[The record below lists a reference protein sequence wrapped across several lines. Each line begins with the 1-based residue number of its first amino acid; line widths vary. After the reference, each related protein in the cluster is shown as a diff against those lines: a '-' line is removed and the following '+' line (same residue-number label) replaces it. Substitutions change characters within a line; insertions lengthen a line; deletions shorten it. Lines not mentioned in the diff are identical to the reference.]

1 MPILLGI
8 GHVVLGVLALIVA
21 KYLKGVLTP
30 YKSDEELTTK
40 DNPAYGLALA
50 GYYAAVTT
58 IYIGVVR
65 ALPLDAGAA
74 ELATAMAL
82 NLGWTVAGIAALAF
96 SRWVMDSI
104 LVAGAQCS
112 NEIVQNRNIAAGA
125 VECGVYLASGL
136 VLAGALR
143 EPGGTWLTTLVF
155 FLLSQV
161 VLVLFGR
168 LYQKLAGYPIA
179 REICSGN
186 LAAGAAFGLT
196 LVALALLMFKATS
209 GDFIDWQTNL
219 TFFVFDAVAGFI
231 MLMALRWLTD
241 LALLPNARIADEIVR
256 DRNVNVGVVEGVIAV
271 SVALLILFVF

>member
-1 MPILLGI
+1 
-8 GHVVLGVLALIVA
+8 
-21 KYLKGVLTP
+21 
-30 YKSDEELTTK
+30 
-40 DNPAYGLALA
+40 
-50 GYYAAVTT
+50 
-58 IYIGVVR
+58 
-65 ALPLDAGAA
+65 
-74 ELATAMAL
+74 
-82 NLGWTVAGIAALAF
+82 
-96 SRWVMDSI
+96 
-104 LVAGAQCS
+104 
-112 NEIVQNRNIAAGA
+112 
-125 VECGVYLASGL
+125 
-136 VLAGALR
+136 
-143 EPGGTWLTTLVF
+143 VF

-186 LAAGAAFGLT
+186 LAAGSAFGLT

-219 TFFVFDAVAGFI
+219 TYFVFDAVVGFV

-256 DRNVNVGVVEGVIAV
+256 DRNVNVGVVEGVIAI